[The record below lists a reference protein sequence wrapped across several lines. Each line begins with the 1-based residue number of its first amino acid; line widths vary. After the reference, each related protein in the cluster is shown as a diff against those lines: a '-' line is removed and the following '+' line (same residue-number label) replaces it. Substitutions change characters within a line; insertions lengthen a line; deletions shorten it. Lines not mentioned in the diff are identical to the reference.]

1 MKKIWNLMNK
11 ISFKTLG
18 YYIVFT
24 IIFESVYL
32 YMTTFGMVFI
42 DKILVLLGISFSRIF
57 LEKASKSF
65 KNDIEQRSGA

>member
-18 YYIVFT
+18 YYIAFT
-24 IIFESVYL
+24 VIFESAYL
-32 YMTTFGMVFI
+32 YMTTFWMVFI

-57 LEKASKSF
+57 LEKASNSF
-65 KNDIEQRSGA
+65 KNDIE

>member
-24 IIFESVYL
+24 IIFESAYL
-32 YMTTFGMVFI
+32 YMTTFGMGFI
-42 DKILVLLGISFSRIF
+42 DKILVLLGMSFSRIF
-57 LEKASKSF
+57 LEKAYNSF
-65 KNDIEQRSGA
+65 KNDME

>member
-18 YYIVFT
+18 YYIAFT
-24 IIFESVYL
+24 IIFESAYL
-32 YMTTFGMVFI
+32 YMTIFGMGFI

-65 KNDIEQRSGA
+65 KNDIE

>member
-11 ISFKTLG
+11 ISFKTLV

-32 YMTTFGMVFI
+32 YMTIFGMGFI
-42 DKILVLLGISFSRIF
+42 NKILVLLGISFSRIF
-57 LEKASKSF
+57 FEKAYNSF
-65 KNDIEQRSGA
+65 KNDIE

>member
-11 ISFKTLG
+11 ISFKTLV

-24 IIFESVYL
+24 IIFESAYL
-32 YMTTFGMVFI
+32 YMTIFGMGFI

-57 LEKASKSF
+57 LEKASNSF
-65 KNDIEQRSGA
+65 KNDIE

>member
-24 IIFESVYL
+24 IIFESAYL

-57 LEKASKSF
+57 LEKASNSF
-65 KNDIEQRSGA
+65 KNDIE

>member
-32 YMTTFGMVFI
+32 YLTSFGMDFL
-42 DKILVLLGISFSRIF
+42 DKILILLGILFSRVF
-57 LEKASKSF
+57 FEKASKSF
-65 KNDIEQRSGA
+65 KKDLK

>member
-18 YYIVFT
+18 YYIAFT
-24 IIFESVYL
+24 VIFESAYL

-57 LEKASKSF
+57 LEKASNSF
-65 KNDIEQRSGA
+65 KNDIE

>member
-18 YYIVFT
+18 YYIAFT

-32 YMTTFGMVFI
+32 YMTTFGMGFL
-42 DKILVLLGISFSRIF
+42 DKILILLGISFSRIF
-57 LEKASKSF
+57 WEKAIKSF
-65 KNDIEQRSGA
+65 KKDIE

>member
-24 IIFESVYL
+24 VIFESVYL
-32 YMTTFGMVFI
+32 YMTTFGMGFI
-42 DKILVLLGISFSRIF
+42 DKILVLLGILFSRIF

-65 KNDIEQRSGA
+65 KKDIE

>member
-18 YYIVFT
+18 YYIMFT
-24 IIFESVYL
+24 LIFESVYL
-32 YMTTFGMVFI
+32 YMTTFGMGFI

-65 KNDIEQRSGA
+65 KKDLK

>member
-1 MKKIWNLMNK
+1 MKKIWNLINK

-18 YYIVFT
+18 YYIAFT
-24 IIFESVYL
+24 VIFESAYL

-57 LEKASKSF
+57 LEKASNSF
-65 KNDIEQRSGA
+65 KNDIE

>member
-24 IIFESVYL
+24 VMFESVYL
-32 YMTTFGMVFI
+32 YMTNFGMGFI

-65 KNDIEQRSGA
+65 KKDIE

>member
-1 MKKIWNLMNK
+1 MNK

-32 YMTTFGMVFI
+32 YMTTFGMGFI
-42 DKILVLLGISFSRIF
+42 DKMLVLLGISFSRIF
-57 LEKASKSF
+57 LEKASNSF
-65 KNDIEQRSGA
+65 KNDIE

>member
-24 IIFESVYL
+24 VIFESAYL

-57 LEKASKSF
+57 LEKASNSF
-65 KNDIEQRSGA
+65 KNDIE

>member
-18 YYIVFT
+18 YYIAFT
-24 IIFESVYL
+24 VIFESSYL

-57 LEKASKSF
+57 LEKASNSF
-65 KNDIEQRSGA
+65 KNDIE

>member
-18 YYIVFT
+18 YYIAFT
-24 IIFESVYL
+24 VIFESAYL
-32 YMTTFGMVFI
+32 YLTSFGMVFI

-57 LEKASKSF
+57 LEKASNSF
-65 KNDIEQRSGA
+65 KNDIE

>member
-24 IIFESVYL
+24 IIFEIAYL
-32 YMTTFGMVFI
+32 YMTTFGMGFI

-65 KNDIEQRSGA
+65 KKDLK

>member
-1 MKKIWNLMNK
+1 MNK

-18 YYIVFT
+18 YYIGFT
-24 IIFESVYL
+24 IIFESAYL

-57 LEKASKSF
+57 LEKASNSF
-65 KNDIEQRSGA
+65 KNDIE

>member
-11 ISFKTLG
+11 ISFKTLV

-32 YMTTFGMVFI
+32 YMTIFGMGFI
-42 DKILVLLGISFSRIF
+42 NKILVLLGISFSRIF

-65 KNDIEQRSGA
+65 KNDIE

>member
-24 IIFESVYL
+24 IIFESAYL
-32 YMTTFGMVFI
+32 YMTIFGMGFI

-57 LEKASKSF
+57 FEKASNSF
-65 KNDIEQRSGA
+65 KNDIE

>member
-18 YYIVFT
+18 YHIVFT
-24 IIFESVYL
+24 IIFESAYL
-32 YMTTFGMVFI
+32 YMTIFGMGFI

-57 LEKASKSF
+57 LEKASNSF
-65 KNDIEQRSGA
+65 KNDIE

>member
-24 IIFESVYL
+24 IIFESAYL
-32 YMTTFGMVFI
+32 YMTSFGMRFI
-42 DKILVLLGISFSRIF
+42 DKILVLLGISLAGYFWKKQVRVLKRI
-57 LEKASKSF
+57 
-65 KNDIEQRSGA
+65 

>member
-24 IIFESVYL
+24 IIFESAYL
-32 YMTTFGMVFI
+32 YMTTFGMGFI

-57 LEKASKSF
+57 LEKAYNSF
-65 KNDIEQRSGA
+65 KNDME